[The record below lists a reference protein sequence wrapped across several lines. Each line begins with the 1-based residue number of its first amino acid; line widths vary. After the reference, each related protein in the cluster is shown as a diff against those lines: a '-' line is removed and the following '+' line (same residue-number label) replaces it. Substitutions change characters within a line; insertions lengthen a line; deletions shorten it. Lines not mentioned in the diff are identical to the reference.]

1 MHPLLATASNYGR
14 IGKGYLLEREED
26 ENKHENASKIFKAVA
41 KKKVTWPAESS
52 LTAS

>member
-41 KKKVTWPAESS
+41 KKKSHVAR
-52 LTAS
+52 